1 LYYASH
7 TALLAPR
14 PQPARAHLQRSRVP
28 GLAFRPALPLDG
40 RQFSRTIMGA
50 QWKQKW
56 RELAADQKGKLVGKL
71 TREIQV
77 AARLGGPGPEFNARL
92 AAAIAVAKKQSVTR
106 DTIERAIAKGSGTG
120 PDAVQYQTVM
130 FEGFAPHR
138 VPVMVECLTDN
149 NNRTS
154 SEIKQLF
161 KSGSMGTPGSVAWM
175 FDHCGLIEA
184 THTDKSLDIEVAAL
198 EAEADNV
205 EPMELEE
212 DEAAGHIGARFF
224 CPTTQLDA
232 VTKALKAAGWTITT
246 SELHYQP
253 KDYPELSEADRDDV
267 ARFLQALDDNADVH
281 RVYAALR

>member
-1 LYYASH
+1 
-7 TALLAPR
+7 
-14 PQPARAHLQRSRVP
+14 
-28 GLAFRPALPLDG
+28 
-40 RQFSRTIMGA
+40 MGA

-77 AARLGGPGPEFNARL
+77 AARLGGANPEFNARL
-92 AAAIAVAKKQSVTR
+92 FAAIAAAKKQSVTR

-120 PDAVQYQTVM
+120 ADAVQYATVM

-154 SEIKQLF
+154 SEIKVLF
-161 KSGSMGTPGSVAWM
+161 KAGSMGTPGSVAWM
-175 FDHCGLIEA
+175 FEHCGLIEGHHA
-184 THTDKSLDIEVAAL
+184 DKGTDIEIAAL

-205 EPMELEE
+205 EPLELDDE
-212 DEAAGHIGARFF
+212 DGAGIGARFF
-224 CPTTQLDA
+224 CASSQLDA
-232 VTKALKAAGWTITT
+232 VTKAFKAAGWVVTT

-253 KDYPELSEADRDDV
+253 KDYPELSDAQREEV
-267 ARFLQALDDNADVH
+267 TNFLQSLDGHADVH

>member
-1 LYYASH
+1 
-7 TALLAPR
+7 
-14 PQPARAHLQRSRVP
+14 
-28 GLAFRPALPLDG
+28 
-40 RQFSRTIMGA
+40 MGA

-77 AARLGGPGPEFNARL
+77 AARLGGAVPEFNARL
-92 AAAIAVAKKQSVTR
+92 FAAIAAAKKQSVTR
-106 DTIERAIAKGSGTG
+106 DAIERAIAKGSGTG
-120 PDAVQYQTVM
+120 ADAVQYQTVV

-154 SEIKQLF
+154 SEIKVLF
-161 KSGSMGTPGSVAWM
+161 KAGSMGTPGSVAWM
-175 FDHCGLIEA
+175 FEHCGLIEGQ
-184 THTDKSLDIEVAAL
+184 HSDKSLDIEVAAL

-205 EPMELEE
+205 EPLELDE

-224 CPTTQLDA
+224 CATTALDT
-232 VTKALKAAGWTITT
+232 VTKALKAAGWQITT

-253 KDYPELSEADRDDV
+253 KDCPELSEAQHEEV
-267 ARFLQALDDNADVH
+267 TAFLQSLDGHADVH
-281 RVYAALR
+281 RVYAALK

>member
-1 LYYASH
+1 
-7 TALLAPR
+7 
-14 PQPARAHLQRSRVP
+14 
-28 GLAFRPALPLDG
+28 
-40 RQFSRTIMGA
+40 MGA

-77 AARLGGPGPEFNARL
+77 AARLGGPVPEFNARL
-92 AAAIAVAKKQSVTR
+92 FAAVAAAKKQSVTR
-106 DTIERAIAKGSGTG
+106 DSIERAIAKGSGTG
-120 PDAVQYQTVM
+120 PDAVQYATVM
-130 FEGFAPHR
+130 FEGFGPHR

-154 SEIKQLF
+154 SEVKQLF
-161 KSGSMGTPGSVAWM
+161 KAGSMGTPGSVAWM
-175 FDHCGLIEA
+175 FEHCGLIEGQ
-184 THTDKSLDIEVAAL
+184 HTDKALDIEVAAL

-205 EPMELEE
+205 EPLELEE

-224 CPTTQLDA
+224 CASTQLDT

-253 KDYPELSEADRDDV
+253 KDYPELSEDDLEDV
-267 ARFLQALDDNADVH
+267 SKFLRALDEHQDVH
-281 RVYAALR
+281 RVYAAVR

>member
-1 LYYASH
+1 
-7 TALLAPR
+7 
-14 PQPARAHLQRSRVP
+14 
-28 GLAFRPALPLDG
+28 
-40 RQFSRTIMGA
+40 MGA

-77 AARLGGPGPEFNARL
+77 AARLGGPVPEFNARL
-92 AAAIAVAKKQSVTR
+92 FAAIAAAKKQSVTR
-106 DTIERAIAKGSGTG
+106 DAIERAIAKGSGTG
-120 PDAVQYQTVM
+120 ADAVQYQTVM

-154 SEIKQLF
+154 SEIKVLF
-161 KSGSMGTPGSVAWM
+161 KAGSMGTPGSVAWM
-175 FDHCGLIEA
+175 FEHCGLIEG
-184 THTDKSLDIEVAAL
+184 THNDKTLDIEVAAL

-205 EPMELEE
+205 EPMELDD
-212 DEAAGHIGARFF
+212 DEGGQVGARFF

-232 VTKALKAAGWTITT
+232 VTKALKAAGWNITT
-246 SELHYQP
+246 SELHYHP
-253 KDYPELSEADRDDV
+253 KDYPELTESQRDDV
-267 ARFLQALDDNADVH
+267 GGFLRALDGHADVH

>member
-1 LYYASH
+1 
-7 TALLAPR
+7 
-14 PQPARAHLQRSRVP
+14 
-28 GLAFRPALPLDG
+28 
-40 RQFSRTIMGA
+40 MGA

-77 AARLGGPGPEFNARL
+77 AARLGGPVPEFNARL
-92 AAAIAVAKKQSVTR
+92 FAAIAAAKKQSVTR
-106 DTIERAIAKGSGTG
+106 DAIERAIAKGSGTG
-120 PDAVQYQTVM
+120 ADAVQYQTVV

-154 SEIKQLF
+154 SEIKVLF
-161 KSGSMGTPGSVAWM
+161 KAGSMGTPGSVAWM
-175 FDHCGLIEA
+175 FEHCGLIEGQ
-184 THTDKSLDIEVAAL
+184 HSDKSLDIEVAAL

-205 EPMELEE
+205 EPLELDE

-224 CPTTQLDA
+224 CATTALDT
-232 VTKALKAAGWTITT
+232 VTKALKAAGWQITT

-253 KDYPELSEADRDDV
+253 KDCPELSEAQHAEV
-267 ARFLQALDDNADVH
+267 AAFLQGLDGHADVH
-281 RVYAALR
+281 RVYAALK